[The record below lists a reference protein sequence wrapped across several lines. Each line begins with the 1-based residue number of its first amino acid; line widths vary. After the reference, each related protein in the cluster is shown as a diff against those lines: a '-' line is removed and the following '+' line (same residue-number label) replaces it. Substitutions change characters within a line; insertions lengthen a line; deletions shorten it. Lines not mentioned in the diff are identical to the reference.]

1 MLQSV
6 VAVLQ
11 LPLVW
16 QQPYQFLFCGILH
29 PGHSLDD
36 VIEVVPGVDLLCLAG
51 GDQRADDGHILRS
64 FVAAAEEVVLASL
77 CPGANYVGIIGF
89 LNCRIDIFLRP
100 TQHNFRGFSYIA
112 TVSLMKPCSI
122 CLIKFI

>member
-1 MLQSV
+1 M
-6 VAVLQ
+6 
-11 LPLVW
+11 
-16 QQPYQFLFCGILH
+16 
-29 PGHSLDD
+29 D
-36 VIEVVPGVDLLCLAG
+36 VG
-51 GDQRADDGHILRS
+51 
-64 FVAAAEEVVLASL
+64 EEVVQPFADIDLRQFAASHKGIDDGSVLGCIVVATEKIVLAPL
-77 CPGANYVGIIGF
+77 CSGANYVGIIGF